1 MKKEKNLIK
10 TELATIYLTTND
22 KKFLD
27 INDAIEHQGI
37 IEKHKEKKMEEIQM
51 IVDVKNLI
59 KEVLEKN
66 DWGIYF
72 RAEPISS
79 LPVQDNS
86 KIYKVNAV
94 SADRFMDAIDAE
106 IGASSARKDEWKET
120 PNTRQDN
127 EL

>member
-72 RAEPISS
+72 RTW
-79 LPVQDNS
+79 S
-86 KIYKVNAV
+86 KTKFKTKRLLFKKRR
-94 SADRFMDAIDAE
+94 S
-106 IGASSARKDEWKET
+106 RKIK
-120 PNTRQDN
+120 
-127 EL
+127 